1 MFGLLCV
8 FAGAVLVI
16 AGPIPVDVAYF
27 NQMLGAALMVGGPWM
42 ARQFFGR

>member
-1 MFGLLCV
+1 MLGYLFV

-27 NQMLGAALMVGGPWM
+27 NQMLGAALIVGGPWVSQ
-42 ARQFFGR
+42 RLSGR